1 MAGAKMDSSRDKLTP
16 LQRAILDAFFR
27 VERRFFLTGGAALAG
42 FYLGHRP
49 TLDLDLFT
57 LDPAAFETGRRALE
71 EAAAFLG
78 AAVAVRQRAPG
89 FERYVVSLAE
99 ESVVVDLVLE
109 RVHQVTDQKRQVGTI
124 SVDPVE
130 EILVNKLTA
139 VLSRAEERD
148 LIDLLFLERSGL
160 KIEDWLPAALRK
172 DGGCTPAA
180 LAWVLSD
187 VSVSDTTR
195 LPGEVSPAE
204 LRAFVADLVIRLR
217 RAAFPRPAGE

>member
-1 MAGAKMDSSRDKLTP
+1 MAGAKMDSSSDKLTP
-16 LQRAILDAFFR
+16 LQRAILEAFFR
-27 VERRFFLTGGAALAG
+27 VEQRFFLTGGAALAG
-42 FYLGHRP
+42 FHLGHRP

-109 RVHQVTDQKRQVGTI
+109 RVRQVTDQKRHVGAI

-180 LAWVLSD
+180 LAWVLSEVTVPD
-187 VSVSDTTR
+187 GTR

-204 LRAFVADLVIRLR
+204 LRAYVANLVTRLR
-217 RAAFPRPAGE
+217 RAAFPHPAAE